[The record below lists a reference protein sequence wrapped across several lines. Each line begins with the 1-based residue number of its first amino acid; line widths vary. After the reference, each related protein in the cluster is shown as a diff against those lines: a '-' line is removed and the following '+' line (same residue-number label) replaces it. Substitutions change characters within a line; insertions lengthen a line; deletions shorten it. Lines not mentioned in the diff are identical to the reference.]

1 MSLKVEDIEVA
12 YGRRTVIRGLSLPEL
27 PAGSLV
33 ALVGPNGAGKSTLLR
48 ALAGLE
54 RMRGRLSLG
63 ERDLTALAH
72 AERSR
77 LLAYMPQQ
85 LPPGI
90 ALGVLESVV
99 AALRVGGEGDVLR
112 AAFTALAR
120 IGIEDLAGHSLD
132 SLSGGQRQLV
142 SLAQLIARRPQVLLL
157 DEPTSALDLHYQL
170 RVMDCVRERVREH
183 RLMALAVL
191 HDINL
196 AAACADF
203 LVVLHGGRLYASGA
217 PEEVLTPRL
226 LADVYGVEAR
236 VERCSRGRLQVLVDR
251 ALTPLERST
260 LQRSLEV
267 TGAGGYS

>member
-1 MSLKVEDIEVA
+1 MSLLIDQLSVA
-12 YGRRTVIRGLSLPEL
+12 YGARQVLHQVTLPEL

-54 RMRGRLSLG
+54 PMQGSLTLDGDQVTRLG
-63 ERDLTALAH
+63 V

-77 LLAYMPQQ
+77 RLAYMPQQ

-90 ALGVLESVV
+90 ALGVLESIIVGLRV
-99 AALRVGGEGDVLR
+99 SGADNPLGTAFEALRRL
-112 AAFTALAR
+112 
-120 IGIEDLAGHSLD
+120 GIEHLAEQPLA

-142 SLAQLIARRPQVLLL
+142 ALAQLLARNPRVLLL

-170 RVMDCVRERVREH
+170 RVMDAVRERVVAH
-183 RLMALAVL
+183 RLLAVAVL

-196 AAACADF
+196 AASHADW
-203 LVVLHGGRLYASGA
+203 LVVLSAGRVVACGA
-217 PEEVLTPRL
+217 PEQVLVPGL
-226 LADVYGVEAR
+226 LAEVYGVEAR

-251 ALTPLERST
+251 A
-260 LQRSLEV
+260 V
-267 TGAGGYS
+267 G

>member
-1 MSLKVEDIEVA
+1 MSLLIDRLSVA
-12 YGRRTVIRGLSLPEL
+12 YGARQVLHQVSLPEL

-54 RMRGRLSLG
+54 PMQGSLTLDGDQVTRLG
-63 ERDLTALAH
+63 V

-77 LLAYMPQQ
+77 RLAYMPQQ

-90 ALGVLESVV
+90 ALGVLESIIVG
-99 AALRVGGEGDVLR
+99 LRVGGADNPLGTAFEALR
-112 AAFTALAR
+112 RL
-120 IGIEDLAGHSLD
+120 GIEHLAEQPLA

-142 SLAQLIARRPQVLLL
+142 ALAQLLARNPRVLLL

-170 RVMDCVRERVREH
+170 RVMDAVRERVVAH
-183 RLMALAVL
+183 RLLAVAVL

-196 AAACADF
+196 AASHADW
-203 LVVLHGGRLYASGA
+203 LVVLSAGRVVACGT
-217 PEEVLTPRL
+217 PEQVLVPGL
-226 LADVYGVEAR
+226 LAEVYGVEAR

-251 ALTPLERST
+251 A
-260 LQRSLEV
+260 V
-267 TGAGGYS
+267 G